1 MRVRF
6 RRPFLL
12 VAVAL
17 ALPAVF
23 ARPSPAAAGPRE
35 RAALVQLFATDAAL
49 ARARESEG
57 AAQARLT
64 RVRADL
70 RSLSSRLAVARSNER
85 AAQRALALRLNE
97 IYRARP
103 LDAFAV
109 LLESR
114 SWSDVSAGLD
124 LLDRLSRSDSSLVL
138 SARRWHASLRV
149 QSRTLGA
156 AEARARSEDAKWQ
169 ARVAALQQADRAH
182 RALITR
188 LRSEHVRAVATLAST
203 AHRDVERA
211 RRVVRPAAAAT
222 PAHPRPR
229 PRLSHLRPSHPRWP
243 RARRCRSPRPPIRSR
258 GTPPAACRSGPG
270 SAPQTRV

>member
-1 MRVRF
+1 MNSRGCPSGPDGSQMVATVYFGPNRF
-6 RRPFLL
+6 PPFYRPIRSRS
-12 VAVAL
+12 
-17 ALPAVF
+17 
-23 ARPSPAAAGPRE
+23 ARGRELSRSRSVNPSSSRCPLSGRGLGMSRGRG
-35 RAALVQLFATDAAL
+35 RAHQRARCA
-49 ARARESEG
+49 ARAG
-57 AAQARLT
+57 AAF
-64 RVRADL
+64 D
-70 RSLSSRLAVARSNER
+70 
-85 AAQRALALRLNE
+85 E

-156 AEARARSEDAKWQ
+156 AEARARSEEATWQ

-211 RRVVRPAAAAT
+211 RRVVRPQPHGGGSSDTGA
-222 PAHPRPR
+222 PPP
-229 PRLSHLRPSHPRWP
+229 PPPPSHLRPSHPRWP